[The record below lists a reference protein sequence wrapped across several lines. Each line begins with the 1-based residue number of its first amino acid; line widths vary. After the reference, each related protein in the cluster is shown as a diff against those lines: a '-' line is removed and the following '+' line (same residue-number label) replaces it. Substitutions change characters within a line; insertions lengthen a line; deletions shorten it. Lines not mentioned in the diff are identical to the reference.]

1 MTGVVLGFV
10 PEPLMVPLDK
20 ILPSRKVPVGL
31 ATSRKYNQIRASI
44 EEVGLIEPL
53 SVAAMDAASGQHLL
67 LDGHVRLVA
76 LGDLGHQAAPCLI
89 ATDDESYTYNNRI
102 NRLSTIQE
110 HFMIR
115 RAVERGV
122 SPERLAKA
130 LSVDISHITKKINLL
145 EGICPEAVELFKD
158 RQFSVELGRVIRKM
172 KPTRQVECA
181 ELMVAANNMTVAY
194 AEALLV
200 ATPSTS
206 LVDGVRPRKVV
217 GVGPEQMARME
228 REMSNLQGQYRLV
241 EQSYGQD
248 VLNLVLARGYL
259 AKLLENVKVTKY
271 VKQRQP
277 EVLEQFTAIV
287 ATTSLDQ

>member
-1 MTGVVLGFV
+1 MIIERNAAVTVINHAIPITPSPVHAGTKNASGMRSSENVVKIAEIARV
-10 PEPLMVPLDK
+10 CPEPMM
-20 ILPSRKVPVGL
+20 
-31 ATSRKYNQIRASI
+31 ASAVTI
-44 EEVGLIEPL
+44 SIPTNGR
-53 SVAAMDAASGQHLL
+53 H
-67 LDGHVRLVA
+67 
-76 LGDLGHQAAPCLI
+76 
-89 ATDDESYTYNNRI
+89 
-102 NRLSTIQE
+102 RLSTRRYSLP
-110 HFMIR
+110 IR
-115 RAVERGV
+115 CTSGSREKKFRNTPGT
-122 SPERLAKA
+122 AKNA
-130 LSVDISHITKKINLL
+130 INLL

-200 ATPSTS
+200 ATASTA
-206 LVDGVRPRKVV
+206 LVDGVRPRKIV

-259 AKLLENVKVTKY
+259 AKLLENAKVTKY